1 MLQATNSLVFG
12 LTSFM
17 LVDHDHSK
25 KPDSMKTKLY
35 LIPGTLCNARL
46 WSELAPH
53 LSDYEPEHL
62 PIPSGADPEHLVEDL
77 ASALPVHKSVLLGF
91 SLGAYLAAL
100 LTVRYPEKVAALILV
115 SNSPCPLS
123 AQEQVSRRHSLQ
135 LITQFGYKGISQKK
149 AEALV
154 DSPKLSPDAL
164 QHIVNIIRQMDAEL
178 GEDRLK
184 AQLEVTSERRDLK
197 DELLRLTVPLC
208 FVYSEQDP
216 LINTHWMQD
225 FMQSSQ
231 KLHQPNSQVVFH
243 TIAGSG
249 HMLPLEQ
256 AALLSHYIKQWLSKL

>member
-1 MLQATNSLVFG
+1 
-12 LTSFM
+12 M
-17 LVDHDHSK
+17 LVDHGRSQ
-25 KPDSMKTKLY
+25 KPDPMKTKLY

-46 WSELAPH
+46 WSELAPY
-53 LSDYEPEHL
+53 LSNYELEHL
-62 PIPSGADPEHLVEDL
+62 PIPSGADPEHLVEQL
-77 ASALPVHKSVLLGF
+77 APALPAHKSVLLGF

-100 LTVRYPEKVAALILV
+100 LTLRYPEKVAALILI

-123 AQEQVSRRHSLQ
+123 SEEQESRQQNIQ
-135 LITQFGYKGISQKK
+135 LIQKFGYKGISQKK

-154 DSPKLSPDAL
+154 DSAKLSPDAL

-178 GEDRLK
+178 GEHALK
-184 AQLEVTSERRDLK
+184 AQLGVTSERRDLK
-197 DELLRLTVPLC
+197 DELLKLTQPLC

-231 KLHQPNSQVVFH
+231 KLHQQDSQVVFH
-243 TIAGSG
+243 AIAGSG

-256 AALLSHYIKQWLSKL
+256 PALLSRYIKQWLSENINASTGP